1 MLSETQLLNH
11 IYQNADMAQNSLQH
25 ILNLSHSSA
34 FTKAIQAQLE
44 GFQKTLETSKEML
57 KERGKH
63 PDGARLSTKMMA
75 DFSQRMN
82 SLLDPSDS
90 KLAEMVIQG
99 NSMGIT
105 KLTRQIHDYD
115 GEALSILN
123 FAKQQIRQEQ
133 ENIEQMKP
141 FL

>member
-57 KERGKH
+57 KERE
-63 PDGARLSTKMMA
+63 STRTAHGFPQK
-75 DFSQRMN
+75 
-82 SLLDPSDS
+82 
-90 KLAEMVIQG
+90 
-99 NSMGIT
+99 
-105 KLTRQIHDYD
+105 
-115 GEALSILN
+115 
-123 FAKQQIRQEQ
+123 
-133 ENIEQMKP
+133 
-141 FL
+141 